1 MLSSLSNDRISQD
14 QCQFESVCVRSVVAS
29 HSLNNIY
36 IFTCVY
42 TTWLLRCANGLVN
55 QLETNIK
62 RIRNGTK
69 KWTKVKDIFL
79 IESSRQMELYDC
91 ALPPQECIVVICI
104 QCHFCRSICIYVVKL
119 KRHSAILILDSM
131 IRTCTALHLTHRF
144 NRFV

>member
-1 MLSSLSNDRISQD
+1 MAVALNSSMFSSMLSSLSNDRISQD
-14 QCQFESVCVRSVVAS
+14 QCQFESVCVRSVVAL

-62 RIRNGTK
+62 RIQNGIK

-79 IESSRQMELYDC
+79 IESSQQMYC
-91 ALPPQECIVVICI
+91 MIVHCPPPQECIVVICI

-119 KRHSAILILDSM
+119 KFDIL
-131 IRTCTALHLTHRF
+131 RF
-144 NRFV
+144 WF